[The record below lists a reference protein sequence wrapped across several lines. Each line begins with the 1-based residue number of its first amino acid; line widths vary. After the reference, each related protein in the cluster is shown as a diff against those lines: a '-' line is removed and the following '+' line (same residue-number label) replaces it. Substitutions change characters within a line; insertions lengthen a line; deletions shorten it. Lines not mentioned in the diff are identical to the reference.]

1 MTYVRSKTV
10 KGHTYYYLVEGVREG
25 NKTYQKVIAY
35 LGVHET
41 VEAARD
47 YWLKL
52 AKTAPDAADRKRARA
67 MANKLEPYL

>member
-1 MTYVRSKTV
+1 MTFVRAKEI
-10 KGHTYYYLVEGVREG
+10 KGRNYHYLVQNVRDG

-35 LGVHET
+35 LGVHRT
-41 VEAARD
+41 VKAARD